1 MTPSP
6 DNTTSA
12 LATEAGLLGAEATAV
27 LALRSARLLRGGKG
41 ARDEAAL
48 MVREKVAASCQLT
61 GLLLT
66 GKLGLRPDR
75 VMLGMLRFYRKCVR
89 ANRRRLARGG

>member
-1 MTPSP
+1 MTLPPSK
-6 DNTTSA
+6 TSRA
-12 LATEAGLLGAEATAV
+12 LATEAGLLGAEAAAV
-27 LALRSARLLRGGKG
+27 LGLRSARLLRGGKG

-48 MVREKVAASCQLT
+48 MVREKLAASCQLT

-75 VMLGMLRFYRKCVR
+75 VLLGMLRFYRKGVR